1 MAASTS
7 ATGSNRGKLT
17 CHTKSLI
24 KWNKKP
30 GLINYI
36 VALKWP
42 VQHYQNFKSS
52 SKVGDKY
59 DRLTSEHCI
68 LPDSKMRTFFLA
80 SLDFKEISAKKI
92 NPTDSS
98 VITFF
103 GVLGGELFHDKIF
116 SLKFEMIAKSRVL
129 MKIKEI
135 TECDR
140 GRECDL
146 VKTWCRWKR
155 WTTNQMKALDWRFEK
170 PGGIDLGLHIYI
182 LYLE

>member
-1 MAASTS
+1 MKQKARPYQLHSRFEMTRPTQSKLPKAHQKL
-7 ATGSNRGKLT
+7 ATNMIDWPANTAFYQTAKCAHFLT
-17 CHTKSLI
+17 
-24 KWNKKP
+24 
-30 GLINYI
+30 
-36 VALKWP
+36 
-42 VQHYQNFKSS
+42 
-52 SKVGDKY
+52 
-59 DRLTSEHCI
+59 
-68 LPDSKMRTFFLA
+68 

-92 NPTDSS
+92 NLTDSS
-98 VITFF
+98 AFF

-116 SLKFEMIAKSRVL
+116 SLKFEMIAKSRVF
-129 MKIKEI
+129 MKIPSQRNHGMRS
-135 TECDR
+135 R